1 MNRKVITAIL
11 LSGWFVLLAMSIISS
26 AEEPDSEA
34 NPLSLHLEVVSDN
47 ANHSEQQTIVQ
58 LTAKNEGTEPL
69 LLPRLQ
75 EGFLEKYGWWW
86 GWHINILLRHPKEEK
101 YEGSFQYIDSRQELL
116 MLREQGKLTEEEL
129 DKFFYLSE
137 KDLFTLL
144 PRETLAVH
152 INLANAKQYDKDR
165 GCVLRQLQDTPGVY
179 EVSAS
184 LVLYAGNAPE
194 WYLQKGWSGHVES
207 NTLKVI
213 VENKS
218 DQQRTNT
225 KK

>member
-1 MNRKVITAIL
+1 MNRKVITAML

-86 GWHINILLRHPKEEK
+86 GWHIFICDSKKTKVFK
-101 YEGSFQYIDSRQELL
+101 YRESRQELFDWYK
-116 MLREQGKLTEEEL
+116 QGKLTIEEYN
-129 DKFFYLSE
+129 KFDILSQ
-137 KDLFTLL
+137 KDLMTLL
-144 PRETLAVH
+144 PGEAFSLQ
-152 INLANAKQYDKDR
+152 IDLANARYYDINGR
-165 GCVLRQLQDTPGVY
+165 AAITLLRHIPGVY
-179 EVSAS
+179 N
-184 LVLYAGNAPE
+184 VLMYLALYDGNAPD
-194 WYLQKGWSGHVES
+194 WYLRTGWSGSVES
-207 NTLKVI
+207 NTVKVI